1 MRNKGFTLIEL
12 VVSMAILSVIGIGI
26 AGFVCVSLQQYLM
39 SHSEVDIQYEAQV
52 TQNKLQDMV
61 MDVTSGI
68 SVSSS
73 PDPVLYLY
81 NYDRQENRKLRT
93 QLTFQQAE
101 AKLYYQKWYL
111 DESDTTEGPAGTW
124 KLKPDS
130 LEEVLS
136 EFVDEFKV
144 TLYGVGKDEEEI
156 TGENTGSSIKK
167 VNIHLKYRIRQRQ
180 CELDYTVIPRNRVI
194 ESQDAA
200 LLYQ

>member
-81 NYDRQENRKLRT
+81 NYDRQKNRKLRT

-111 DESDTTEGPAGTW
+111 DASDTTEGPAGTW
-124 KLKPDS
+124 KLEPDS

-144 TLYGVGKDEEEI
+144 TLYGVDDKKI

-180 CELDYTVIPRNRVI
+180 CELDYTVVPRNRVI